1 MMSIDLNKY
10 KKLLLDRQEELE
22 DLISDTKDNSATVE
36 LDQTSVGR
44 LSRMDAIQGQ
54 AMAEAVKGRRD
65 QEVMRIEAALGRITE
80 DEYGYCLNCGD
91 DIDEKRLDLDPS
103 ISLCN
108 KCAV

>member
-1 MMSIDLNKY
+1 MTSLNKY
-10 KKLLLDRQEELE
+10 KKQLLDQQQELE
-22 DLISDTKDNSATVE
+22 AFILDHKENAATVE

-54 AMAEAVKGRRD
+54 AMAEAVRGRRNV
-65 QEVMRIEAALGRITE
+65 ELIKIEAALERITE
-80 DEYGYCLNCGD
+80 DEFGYCLTCGE

>member
-1 MMSIDLNKY
+1 MSLNLTKY
-10 KKLLLDRQEELE
+10 NKQLLNRQEELQN
-22 DLISDTKDNSATVE
+22 LIIDTKDNVATVE

-54 AMAEAVKGRRD
+54 AMAEEIKRRRD
-65 QEVMRIEAALGRITE
+65 VELKRIEAALTRIIE
-80 DEYGYCLNCGD
+80 DEFGYCLTCGE
-91 DIDEKRLDLDPS
+91 DIDVKRLDLDPS

>member
-1 MMSIDLNKY
+1 MKPDKY
-10 KKLLLDRQEELE
+10 RKLLLERQEELT
-22 DLISDTKDNSATVE
+22 DLISDTKENSATVE

-44 LSRMDAIQGQ
+44 LSRMDAMQGQ
-54 AMAEAVKGRRD
+54 AMAEEVKRRRD
-65 QEVMRIEAALGRITE
+65 NELTRIEAALIRITE
-80 DEYGYCLNCGD
+80 DNHGYCLNCGE